1 MKRALLSAAIAAG
14 LAVSAAAIAQ
24 DSPQQKPDAMKPAQS
39 QQAAPSSIR
48 GTITS
53 VDNTAKSFVVKDDT
67 SGKEVT
73 VYWDSS
79 TKVNGDVK
87 VGNAVTLQTTDQS
100 GRTMATSIDAKAAA
114 KKPY

>member
-1 MKRALLSAAIAAG
+1 MKRVLLSAAIAAG

-24 DSPQQKPDAMKPAQS
+24 DSPQKPDAMKPAQS

-67 SGKEVT
+67 SGKDVT

>member
-24 DSPQQKPDAMKPAQS
+24 DSPQKPDAMKPAQS
-39 QQAAPSSIR
+39 QQAAPSSIH

-79 TKVNGDVK
+79 TKVNGDLK
-87 VGNAVTLQTTDQS
+87 VGSAVTLQTTDQS
-100 GRTMATSIDAKAAA
+100 GRTLATSIDAKAAA